1 MRDGGVSSKT
11 DRTPLVEFSLV
22 QKNWTEPD
30 KKLISKFDVCKNEIC
45 IFSLE
50 SQLVHCSRNPI

>member
-30 KKLISKFDVCKNEIC
+30 KKLVSKFDVCKNEIC
-45 IFSLE
+45 VPLE
-50 SQLVHCSRNPI
+50 SQLVHCSPGPI

>member
-1 MRDGGVSSKT
+1 MVVLRGTMRDGGVSSKT

-45 IFSLE
+45 ISL
-50 SQLVHCSRNPI
+50 

>member
-1 MRDGGVSSKT
+1 MVVLRSTMRDGGVATKT

-30 KKLISKFDVCKNEIC
+30 KKLISKFDVCKNEIY
-45 IFSLE
+45 ISL
-50 SQLVHCSRNPI
+50 